1 MKHRPATDDEKD
13 ECKIIY
19 RKLARAVNGHHTH
32 AVLNTLC
39 FVLADVGVELEV
51 GKEVFLEEVIKQLG
65 SAYDMCYLS
74 SATPQG
80 EA

>member
-1 MKHRPATDDEKD
+1 MKHRPATDEEKD

-19 RKLARAVNGHHTH
+19 RKLARVVDGHHTH

-51 GKEVFLEEVIKQLG
+51 DKEVFLEEVMKQLS

-74 SATPQG
+74 NAIPQG